1 MSDDIGLFRY
11 NTSPSFCSHALDHN
25 AEYYRRAGVSR
36 LHNHDRLDLDAVRSG
51 DFVFVKTDAL
61 PVFCQVLPKL
71 KVPITLVTGV
81 SDISPTDHEFLIHDE
96 RIIAWC
102 GQFLPLWSEK
112 VFQFPSGFAE
122 RERDCGN
129 QEALVEVV
137 GGLPWNERPI
147 DILVTAMS
155 STSPERRDIVV
166 EGAYVSRER
175 LPYREY
181 LALMARSKF
190 VVCPRGNAPDSIR
203 LWEALAVGA
212 VPITR
217 TGVLDP
223 IYRAYGAEIV
233 EEWEQAADVAKHCRT
248 GPALRD
254 YALRCFAE
262 RTGLFFASY
271 WRDKALAHRDRLLA
285 GSALS

>member
-1 MSDDIGLFRY
+1 MSDDIGLIRY
-11 NTSPSFCSHALDHN
+11 NTSPSFCGHALDHN
-25 AEYYRRAGVSR
+25 AEYYRRAGVTR
-36 LHNHDRLDLDAVRSG
+36 LHNHDRLDLDAVRAG

-61 PVFCQVLPKL
+61 PVFSQVLPKL

-81 SDISPTDHEFLIHDE
+81 SDISPIDHEFLIHDE

-102 GQFLPLWSEK
+102 GQCLPLWSEK
-112 VFQFPSGFAE
+112 VLQLPMGFAE
-122 RERDCGN
+122 REREYGDQDTLLG
-129 QEALVEVV
+129 AV
-137 GGLPWNERPI
+137 GGLPWDERPI
-147 DILVTAMS
+147 DILVTAMAN
-155 STSPERRDIVV
+155 TAPERGEIVI
-166 EGAYVSRER
+166 EGAHVSRDR

-203 LWEALAVGA
+203 FWETLAVGA

-217 TGVLDP
+217 TGILDP
-223 IYRAYGAEIV
+223 LYRAYGAQIV
-233 EEWEQAADVAKHCRT
+233 EEWAQAAEVAKRCRA
-248 GPALRD
+248 GHAPRD

-271 WRDKALAHRDRLLA
+271 WRDKVLAHRDRLLA
-285 GSALS
+285 GRTPS